1 MEQLEK
7 IKKFLQT
14 DFAKQSLES
23 LSVIAQM
30 YGEDEISQ
38 TLYYYEG
45 DSHPALYYDP
55 YLGRSDIKELKSGLL
70 KQFLESL
77 YELIQEDILDLFE
90 DELYKY
96 DSFNSSSF
104 YVDLNFET
112 KKLDLSCSVT
122 VMDTEYSNHE
132 FEVTDTNVIESMREL
147 FDNGHNKIRVD
158 FSGGGDSG
166 YIESTG
172 NTSDDNQ
179 IDIPATIEDELYRV
193 LENVQSGWEINEG
206 SQGNFLIDCAA
217 TKIYLEFGLNYEK
230 GERVEDEFSID
241 LQY

>member
-1 MEQLEK
+1 MDVKNYEIRNWRLIFINMEQLEK

-14 DFAKQSLES
+14 EFAKDSLEL

-45 DSHPALYYDP
+45 NEFPELYYDP
-55 YLGRSDIKELKSGLL
+55 NIGGRNGFKELKSGLL
-70 KQFLESL
+70 RQFLESL

-112 KKLDLSCSVT
+112 KKLDLK
-122 VMDTEYSNHE
+122 
-132 FEVTDTNVIESMREL
+132 L
-147 FDNGHNKIRVD
+147 KKNK
-158 FSGGGDSG
+158 S
-166 YIESTG
+166 
-172 NTSDDNQ
+172 
-179 IDIPATIEDELYRV
+179 
-193 LENVQSGWEINEG
+193 
-206 SQGNFLIDCAA
+206 GNFTVIFELKPLFLDRIFQFYLKNFLNKSFLI
-217 TKIYLEFGLNYEK
+217 LL
-230 GERVEDEFSID
+230 V
-241 LQY
+241 LL